1 MSYRIN
7 RLLAL
12 LIAVTF
18 VSSAVA
24 QEKEVAEKTPTPKVQ
39 VAILLDNS
47 GSMSGLINQ
56 ARSELWKI
64 VNEFATAKQDGV
76 APDLEVA
83 LYHYGSPPAKQLV
96 PLTDDLDKVSE
107 AMFGIGIGGG
117 SEYCG
122 QAIDIASK
130 NLKWSKNDRDLKLIF
145 IAGNE
150 PFSQGPVD
158 FRKACKAAIEK
169 GIIVNTIHCGSSLPQ
184 DWKEGSLLADGSS
197 FNIDHNK
204 SVAHIP
210 APQDKE
216 IIELGTR
223 LNRTYVAYGLEG
235 AAQAKNQ
242 IAQDNNSSGAGIAS
256 AQNRAVTKANRLYR
270 NSSWDLCDAFQ
281 DEKVDLAK
289 IDPAQLPEN
298 MRKMTPEERKSYV
311 EGKQA
316 ERKEIQDKINKLN
329 SDRNAF
335 VTKKRKELAGE
346 ADAETL
352 DVALIKTIH
361 EQATK
366 KNFSFENK

>member
-1 MSYRIN
+1 LERNMSYRIN

-130 NLKWSKNDRDLKLIF
+130 N
-145 IAGNE
+145 
-150 PFSQGPVD
+150 
-158 FRKACKAAIEK
+158 
-169 GIIVNTIHCGSSLPQ
+169 CGSSLPQ

-235 AAQAKNQ
+235 AAQAENQ

-281 DEKVDLAK
+281 DKEVDLAK

-366 KNFSFENK
+366 KNFSFEKK